1 MAARIGRGR
10 ELRMPANLTPEYL
23 AAEARYR
30 AAKTDRERL
39 EALREML
46 RTIPKHK
53 GTEKLQAEIKRKI
66 AQLRSAPKRR
76 GPARTV
82 LDYIEREG
90 AGQVAL
96 AGLPNSGKST
106 LLARLTNA
114 RPEVADYPFSTLR
127 PLPGMMEFEDIQIQL
142 IDLPPLSREYTEP
155 WVYSHIRYSDLVLLV
170 LDLGAE
176 DPEGDL
182 LELIDLLEGAKFHLA
197 AEPKT
202 NERIDSGA
210 AVKRGLLV
218 GTKLDLPGARERLA
232 ALEGT
237 ELPLVALS
245 TASGEGLEEFKRA
258 VFSALRIIRVY
269 TKEPGKKPDMEQPYI
284 LPRGSTVLDVARAIH
299 QDFARKFRYA
309 QLWGSGKFAGQR
321 VPRDHPLQD
330 GDIVE
335 IHI

>member
-1 MAARIGRGR
+1 
-10 ELRMPANLTPEYL
+10 MPANLTPEYL
-23 AAEARYR
+23 AAEERYR
-30 AAKTDRERL
+30 AARTDQERL

-66 AQLRSAPKRR
+66 AQLRTAPKKR
-76 GPARTV
+76 GPSRTV

-96 AGLPNSGKST
+96 AGLPNCGKSS
-106 LLARLTNA
+106 LLAKLTNA

-155 WVYSHIRYSDLVLLV
+155 WVYSHIRYADLVLAV

-176 DPEGDL
+176 DPESDL
-182 LELIDLLEGAKFHLA
+182 LELLDLLEGAKIRLA
-197 AEPKT
+197 PEP
-202 NERIDSGA
+202 EIGVDSGI

-218 GTKLDLPGARERLA
+218 GTKLDLPGAREHLA
-232 ALEGT
+232 TLEEMGL

-245 TASGEGLEEFKRA
+245 TISGEGLEEFKRA
-258 VFSALRIIRVY
+258 VFEALRIIRVY

-309 QLWGSGKFAGQR
+309 QVWGSGKFDGQR
-321 VPRDHPLQD
+321 VPRDHEVQD